1 MPTQVLI
8 KHAYGSLLF
17 CFPIQQLE
25 FNKHHIPDPVRHI
38 GTPQRP
44 AAGVCPLGPPNHRRA
59 EKPQEAHVAC
69 FIQPEA
75 PLNPE
80 LCGHNCHA
88 NASEPIGGVTQ

>member
-1 MPTQVLI
+1 
-8 KHAYGSLLF
+8 
-17 CFPIQQLE
+17 
-25 FNKHHIPDPVRHI
+25 
-38 GTPQRP
+38 
-44 AAGVCPLGPPNHRRA
+44 VCHLGPPNHRRA